1 MNMHTQGGVNGG
13 ALPPNA
19 GIDVSKGHFD
29 VCWGDEQMRCDNNA
43 SGWSAL
49 VNKLLAA
56 KVDLVVI
63 EATGGYERGLVR
75 ALQLAGV
82 TVARVNPRQARD
94 FAKSM
99 GVLAKTDQ
107 VDARVLRD
115 FADVLARHK
124 DRQKYITA
132 PTEAHREELA
142 ALVTRRRQLVDM
154 RVAESNRLEH
164 AVARTARSIRSVIK
178 TLDKQLADVD
188 KDIDDLLERHFKQQR
203 ELLDSIKGVGPV
215 TIVTMTATKRR
226 PAREG
231 APPRRPPVRPLKAK
245 TSTLSPRSR
254 NARTKITAAIIGQEH
269 TCTGSHHRR
278 RPWAKLMIGGAT
290 ARKSSAP
297 VPLAGSGSSGSAGSP
312 AGGREAGDGAVGRA
326 LPAADVGSDGAVGRA
341 LPAADAESDG
351 AVGRTLPAA
360 DAAAAAAAGRALPV
374 PATAGGAGDGA
385 AGRTWAAV
393 APPATAAAT
402 RGCSSA
408 IRASSRASSIEKSL
422 TWALGRRESRSGA
435 SSGAMRLTRRL
446 MAPPADAKRSST
458 PSTTTSG
465 SVRTVRRSR
474 A

>member
-188 KDIDDLLERHFKQQR
+188 KDIDDLLERHFKQQH

-215 TIVTMTATKRR
+215 TIVTMTALVPELGRLDRR
-226 PAREG
+226 QISK
-231 APPRRPPVRPLKAK
+231 L
-245 TSTLSPRSR
+245 
-254 NARTKITAAIIGQEH
+254 IGV
-269 TCTGSHHRR
+269 
-278 RPWAKLMIGGAT
+278 A
-290 ARKSSAP
+290 
-297 VPLAGSGSSGSAGSP
+297 PLANDSGQHKGRRSIW
-312 AGGREAGDGAVGRA
+312 GGRK
-326 LPAADVGSDGAVGRA
+326 DVRSVLYMAI
-341 LPAADAESDG
+341 L
-351 AVGRTLPAA
+351 
-360 DAAAAAAAGRALPV
+360 
-374 PATAGGAGDGA
+374 
-385 AGRTWAAV
+385 
-393 APPATAAAT
+393 
-402 RGCSSA
+402 SA
-408 IRASSRASSIEKSL
+408 IRFNDVIKAFYDRLIAAGKLKKVAMVACMRKLL
-422 TWALGRRESRSGA
+422 TILN
-435 SSGAMRLTRRL
+435 AMLRDQTLWN
-446 MAPPADAKRSST
+446 AAKHLQ
-458 PSTTTSG
+458 PSAT
-465 SVRTVRRSR
+465 
-474 A
+474 